1 MARVFPKAY
10 ANKRRGAILAEFVH
24 LYIGDPL
31 HACRAEG
38 QAQEQHACDISRKS
52 FTDSVNTGQN
62 TAVHHQCRHH
72 MDAHKIDDGVKYTRL
87 FMKHGVTP
95 VLVREIPKG
104 VRPVRRQSDCPKGH
118 DHKQK
123 NSEERQLP
131 ADGKRHE
138 NDGRLHAPIGV
149 VDRCVPKDE
158 AENKDCPGCLP
169 ICDEK
174 RQPPIQRE
182 RAIGKHAH
190 HGGNYVDQRDN
201 NKTHRTV
208 LL

>member
-1 MARVFPKAY
+1 
-10 ANKRRGAILAEFVH
+10 
-24 LYIGDPL
+24 
-31 HACRAEG
+31 
-38 QAQEQHACDISRKS
+38 
-52 FTDSVNTGQN
+52 
-62 TAVHHQCRHH
+62 
-72 MDAHKIDDGVKYTRL
+72 
-87 FMKHGVTP
+87 MKHGVPP
-95 VLVREIPKG
+95 VLVREISKG

-123 NSEERQLP
+123 NSEERQFT
-131 ADGKRHE
+131 ADGKRYE

-158 AENKDCPGCLP
+158 AENKGRHGCRS
-169 ICDEK
+169 IRDEK
-174 RQPPIQRE
+174 GQPPIERE

-190 HGGNYVDQRDN
+190 HSGNYVYQRDN